1 MAQSKFA
8 SAMAAQARDPK
19 SRFLMIVAV
28 GVAAVGI
35 GVSYYT
41 LNEGQQVQTGAN
53 LSATPEVQ
61 SIPGELGSPFYESI
75 LSDFNQREFQRALE
89 EGRGFVPVL
98 QGQLQIDT
106 DLTLP
111 LPPAPLPR
119 VVESA
124 PEEPDAPVLPARTA
138 MAPPATPKPLPVPV
152 VVAAPPPP
160 MPQPLWIQADQG
172 LASAMQSQ
180 IGGIV
185 GGWRPQPSNSV
196 VFYVPGNRPTG
207 QTQPLNS
214 APQMGAAIAN
224 PNPPAPAEDEQV
236 RLVKPGEMI
245 FARLVTRAVSTK
257 PGPILGEIVGGKLSG
272 SRLIGTFSQNDDVM
286 FLEFNTLVYPN
297 GDTTNIDAAAV
308 DPADGTTGLATSVDH
323 FFFERFVV
331 AGAAAFLDEFADQ
344 FSDTES
350 SIIISVGGGGTTT
363 QETSAEASFEESL
376 VAGLGDAAEVV
387 VDETERNRGKYSRPE
402 VTIAQ
407 GTLFGLMFLQELVG
421 PAPGS
426 SVYKK

>member
-19 SRFLMIVAV
+19 SRFLAIVAIAMAII
-28 GVAAVGI
+28 GVAI
-35 GVSYYT
+35 SYYSFK
-41 LNEGQQVQTGAN
+41 EDVQVQTSAN
-53 LSATPEVQ
+53 ISGTPDVQ
-61 SIPGELGSPFYESI
+61 SVPGELGSPFYESI
-75 LSDFNQREFQRALE
+75 LSDFNQRESERALK

-111 LPPAPLPR
+111 LPPAPMPQ

-124 PEEPDAPVLPARTA
+124 PEEPDAPSLPRRTNLQ
-138 MAPPATPKPLPVPV
+138 PPATPKPLPIPV
-152 VVAAPPPP
+152 VAPPPP
-160 MPQPLWIQADQG
+160 QLLPQPLWIQADQG
-172 LASAMQSQ
+172 LASRMQSQ

-207 QTQPLNS
+207 QTQQLDS
-214 APQMGAAIAN
+214 SPQMGPAVAN
-224 PNPPAPAEDEQV
+224 PNPAPAGDEQV
-236 RLVKPGEMI
+236 RLVKPGETI

-257 PGPILGEIVGGKLSG
+257 PGPVLGEIVGGKLNG
-272 SRLIGTFSQNDDVM
+272 SRLIGTFTQNKDVM
-286 FLEFNTLVYPN
+286 FLEFKTLVYPN
-297 GDTTNIDAAAV
+297 GDTTTINAAAV

-363 QETSAEASFEESL
+363 QETSAEASLEESL

-387 VDETERNRGKYSRPE
+387 VDETERNRSQYSRPE

-407 GTLFGLMFLQELVG
+407 GTLFGLMFLEELVG